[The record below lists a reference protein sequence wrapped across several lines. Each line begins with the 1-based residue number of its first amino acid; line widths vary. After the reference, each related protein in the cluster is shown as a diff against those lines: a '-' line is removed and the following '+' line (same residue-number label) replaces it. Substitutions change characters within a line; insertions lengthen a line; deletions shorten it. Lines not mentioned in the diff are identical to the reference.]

1 LRYSTPRP
9 LSAPLST
16 FALTLALA
24 LALILSLGLT
34 AGLFSAAAGP
44 QNPEQSKDAPGFGGR
59 AALLDLAKFLPGR
72 ADLQGW
78 APKDKP
84 QLYKGDDLFLYI
96 DGGAEIFH
104 EYGFRQVITQDYANP
119 TGKSV
124 TLDIYEMAT
133 SECAY
138 GMYTFKIGTKGKSLP
153 IGQDAALEDYY
164 LNFWKGRCLVT
175 ITGPDGRPDS
185 LDGIVRIGR
194 AVDAKIGL
202 EGPRPALPGILPKTW
217 AAAGRT
223 VYVRGILGLQNIFA
237 FFARDAFLF
246 KEGVVFDLD
255 KLKVFVLRYADPV
268 DGRKRF
274 AAVRD
279 AFRKA
284 SAYQNFLELPGGIFE
299 VTDTKGNA
307 IFGAAF
313 EDCLGLVVNRGSL
326 KAAADIFDLLKSGR
340 AALPASS
347 GTRR

>member
-1 LRYSTPRP
+1 MRYSAPRP
-9 LSAPLST
+9 LSVPLSAL
-16 FALTLALA
+16 ALTLAVALLA
-24 LALILSLGLT
+24 GASPSTGSLPV
-34 AGLFSAAAGP
+34 AAASR
-44 QNPEQSKDAPGFGGR
+44 NPGQIKEAPGFDAP
-59 AALLDLAKFLPGR
+59 AALRDLAKFLPGR
-72 ADLQGW
+72 AELQGW

-84 QLYKGDDLFLYI
+84 RIYKGEDLFLYI

-104 EYGFRQVITQDYANP
+104 EYGFRQVITQDYSNP
-119 TGKSV
+119 AGKTV
-124 TLDIYEMAT
+124 TLDIFEMAT
-133 SECAY
+133 PESAY

-153 IGQDAALEDYY
+153 IGQDATLEDYY

-175 ITGPDGRPDS
+175 ITGPDGGS
-185 LDGIVRIGR
+185 ESSAGIERIGR

-246 KEGVVFDLD
+246 KEGIVSDQD
-255 KLKVFVLRYADPV
+255 KLKVFVLRYADPA

-274 AAVRD
+274 AAVRE

-313 EDCLGLVVNRGSL
+313 EDCLGLVVNRGSR